1 MKTSF
6 KIIFRTTA
14 NKPEQGMLALRITR
28 HRVARVILTPHVL
41 SVDEWDEKLQ
51 KTACPKK
58 TSPARAKELVEI
70 DERLQKDMEL
80 LVKAAEVLEASGDYS
95 SQDLVNCFHKQKEGQ
110 LFCEYIAQI
119 VNRLTKA
126 GKFGTAQA
134 YFYAAVSFRKFLGGK
149 DIGINKITSELI
161 KNYERYLE
169 SECKSKNTISC
180 YMRSLRAAYNQAIME
195 KVLIVEESK
204 SKPFSGT
211 FTGNAK
217 TKKRAVSEE
226 DISKLAA
233 LELNLAHSIAF
244 SRDLFLFCFFTQ
256 GMSYVD
262 AVNLKKENIM
272 NGFIRYNR
280 KKTDQPITV
289 QLENCM
295 KTIIKR
301 YANRKSDY
309 IFPILRQY
317 QDCDEYTKWRKTVES
332 LAIHNR
338 NLSKLAELAGIEK
351 HLTSYVARHSWASI
365 AAQEG
370 IPLSTISRGMGHE
383 SEKTTRIYISQLDSS
398 DVGRANRQILSH
410 FSKKR
415 FLSVSE
421 DRTERVNL

>member
-1 MKTSF
+1 MKTTV
-6 KIIFRTTA
+6 KVIFRA
-14 NKPEQGMLALRITR
+14 IKDKPEKGMLALRITG
-28 HRVARVILTPHVL
+28 HRVARVILTPYVL
-41 SVDEWDEKLQ
+41 FVDEWDEKLQ

-58 TSPARAKELVEI
+58 SSPPVRKEELDEI
-70 DERLQKDMEL
+70 DERLKKDLEL
-80 LVKAAEVLEASGDYS
+80 LTKAAEMLEVRGDYS

-110 LFCEYIAQI
+110 LFCEYIERI

-126 GKFGTAQA
+126 SKFGTAQA

-149 DIGINKITSELI
+149 DIGINKINSELI
-161 KNYERYLE
+161 RNYENYLKAE
-169 SECKSKNTISC
+169 HKSKNTISC

-217 TKKRAVSEE
+217 TSKRAAGEE

-233 LELNLAHSIAF
+233 LVLDPAHSIAF

-262 AVNLKKENIM
+262 AANLKKENIR

-280 KKTDQPITV
+280 KKTDQLITI

-301 YANRKSDY
+301 YASHKSDY

-338 NLSKLAELAGIEK
+338 NLNKLAKLAGIEK

-365 AAQEG
+365 ASQEG
-370 IPLSTISRGMGHE
+370 VPLSTISRGMGHE

-398 DVGRANRQILSH
+398 DVGRANHKILSH
-410 FSKKR
+410 FEENSSLPVTANWSR
-415 FLSVSE
+415 
-421 DRTERVNL
+421 